1 MTQTRRT
8 ALKLLAAA
16 SAAAIIPARAFSA
29 TTHTVLMISK
39 DPDDPTHKN
48 FFSPNILQI
57 APGDTVNF
65 VPNDK
70 GHNSVSDKNMLPQGI
85 EGWKGKISNEVS
97 VTFDA
102 EGTYGYFCQP
112 HRSLGMVGLVLVG
125 DPSGNYEAARSA
137 KQRGKAKK
145 AFQEL
150 FEKADGILNG

>member
-8 ALKLLAAA
+8 ALKLFAAA
-16 SAAAIIPARAFSA
+16 SAATIIPARVFSA
-29 TTHTVLMISK
+29 TTNTVLMMSK
-39 DPDDPTHKN
+39 DPDDPVHKN

-57 APGDTVNF
+57 ASGDTVRF

-70 GHNSVSDKNMLPQGI
+70 GHNSVSDKNMLPEGAK
-85 EGWKGKISNEVS
+85 GWKGKISDEVS
-97 VTFDA
+97 VTFDV

-125 DPSGNYEAARSA
+125 DPSGNFDAARSA

-145 AFQEL
+145 AFKAL
-150 FEKADGILNG
+150 FEEADGILNG